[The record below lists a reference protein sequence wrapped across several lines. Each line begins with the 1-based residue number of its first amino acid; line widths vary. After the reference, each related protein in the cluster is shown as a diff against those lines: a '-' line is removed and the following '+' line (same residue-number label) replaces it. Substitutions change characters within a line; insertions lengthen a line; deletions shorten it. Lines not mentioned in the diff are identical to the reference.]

1 MADDQRAKIISLNRK
16 RGSIKSSLTK
26 LNSFIETD
34 DSKDSI
40 VYQTKLDNLLKIK
53 QNLEQIKEEYFVTAE
68 DSELQELEDSVEELE
83 EQCER
88 LEQTYKRNEEGRYI
102 VEMPIKEN
110 PPVLGES
117 KQIARNRLDSLIKRL
132 NKNPQMKKLYS
143 EFIEEYAALGHMERV
158 MEDELPETNYF
169 LPHHGVYREGSTST
183 PLRVVFNASSP
194 KSNGVSLNDLLCKG
208 DVVEDIFE
216 LILRFRTHK
225 FAFTFDIQKM
235 FRQILVVPHQRD
247 YLRILWFD
255 ENSHQEVTFR
265 LKTVT
270 YGTSCAPHLA
280 IRTIKQLA
288 LDEASDFPLASEMVL
303 RDLYMDDG
311 ITGAPDIQ
319 TAQILQQQLIKMF
332 ARAGMYLHKWTSNSQ
347 ELLNSFPTSNP
358 ENTFP
363 IDEQVSKALG
373 MHWKPFED
381 LFIFTVKYENE
392 SILTKRTVLS
402 VIARLYDPLGLLGPV
417 ISKMKIFLQK
427 LWLQKLTFDD
437 PLPPA
442 IGKEWSHLVQSL
454 RALELVKIPRWILN
468 ENPVKLILHCFSDA
482 SKAAYGAVIYL
493 QCISANDIVTSR
505 LVCSKSRVSPL
516 KTVSIPR
523 LELCGCLLASQ
534 LKAKVEKALHLQ
546 IDSAVMYTDSTIS
559 LAWIQTPPHRLKTF
573 VANRVGK
580 IQQLTQNNKWQHVSS
595 TLNPADVISRGL
607 VPEQLIDNYL
617 WWNGPT
623 FLQELP
629 VSVNCADQQMIDA
642 SQDSQFLLELKD
654 NTTHTLV
661 TLNSDFLTNF
671 LKISNK
677 YNKLIRVFNFLL
689 RFLGNCRNKKM
700 KGSLSSKEIEE
711 AEFKLISLVQQNVL
725 ADDFKNL
732 ASGKQ
737 QKSKWYFQ
745 KDNISVGTMVV
756 VKDDNVPLNSWLLG
770 RVVKVFYGK
779 DNIIRVCLV
788 KTAKGTYKR
797 PITKLAILPIET

>member
-83 EQCER
+83 EECER
-88 LEQTYKRNEEGRYI
+88 LENDNLEKIMERFWQIETLHENQFSLSEDSIYCEKHFKQTYKRNEEGRYI

-194 KSNGVSLNDLLCKG
+194 SSNGVSLNDLLCKG

-216 LILRFRTHK
+216 LIIRFRTHK

-255 ENSHQEVTFR
+255 DSSHQEVTFR

-270 YGTSCAPHLA
+270 YGTSYAPHLA
-280 IRTIKQLA
+280 VRTIKQLA

-332 ARAGMYLHKWTSNSQ
+332 ARAGMSLHKWTSTSQ

-381 LFIFTVKYENE
+381 LFIFTVKYENK
-392 SILTKRTVLS
+392 SMLTK
-402 VIARLYDPLGLLGPV
+402 
-417 ISKMKIFLQK
+417 
-427 LWLQKLTFDD
+427 
-437 PLPPA
+437 
-442 IGKEWSHLVQSL
+442 
-454 RALELVKIPRWILN
+454 
-468 ENPVKLILHCFSDA
+468 
-482 SKAAYGAVIYL
+482 
-493 QCISANDIVTSR
+493 
-505 LVCSKSRVSPL
+505 
-516 KTVSIPR
+516 
-523 LELCGCLLASQ
+523 
-534 LKAKVEKALHLQ
+534 
-546 IDSAVMYTDSTIS
+546 
-559 LAWIQTPPHRLKTF
+559 
-573 VANRVGK
+573 
-580 IQQLTQNNKWQHVSS
+580 
-595 TLNPADVISRGL
+595 
-607 VPEQLIDNYL
+607 
-617 WWNGPT
+617 
-623 FLQELP
+623 
-629 VSVNCADQQMIDA
+629 
-642 SQDSQFLLELKD
+642 
-654 NTTHTLV
+654 
-661 TLNSDFLTNF
+661 
-671 LKISNK
+671 
-677 YNKLIRVFNFLL
+677 
-689 RFLGNCRNKKM
+689 
-700 KGSLSSKEIEE
+700 
-711 AEFKLISLVQQNVL
+711 
-725 ADDFKNL
+725 
-732 ASGKQ
+732 
-737 QKSKWYFQ
+737 
-745 KDNISVGTMVV
+745 
-756 VKDDNVPLNSWLLG
+756 
-770 RVVKVFYGK
+770 
-779 DNIIRVCLV
+779 
-788 KTAKGTYKR
+788 
-797 PITKLAILPIET
+797 

>member
-1 MADDQRAKIISLNRK
+1 M
-16 RGSIKSSLTK
+16 
-26 LNSFIETD
+26 
-34 DSKDSI
+34 
-40 VYQTKLDNLLKIK
+40 YQTKLDNLLRIK

-83 EQCER
+83 EDGAAAEIVTIEETYASLKNALKER
-88 LEQTYKRNEEGRYI
+88 FDN
-102 VEMPIKEN
+102 
-110 PPVLGES
+110 
-117 KQIARNRLDSLIKRL
+117 KRL
-132 NKNPQMKKLYS
+132 CVQSHFNDIL
-143 EFIEEYAALGHMERV
+143 ALEIH
-158 MEDELPETNYF
+158 
-169 LPHHGVYREGSTST
+169 TSDS
-183 PLRVVFNASSP
+183 A
-194 KSNGVSLNDLLCKG
+194 KG

-255 ENSHQEVTFR
+255 DSSHQEVTFR

-332 ARAGMYLHKWTSNSQ
+332 ARAGMSLHKWTSTSQ

-358 ENTFP
+358 ENNFP

-381 LFIFTVKYENE
+381 LFIFTVKYENK
-392 SILTKRTVLS
+392 SMLTKRTVLS
-402 VIARLYDPLGLLGPV
+402 VVARLYDPLGLLGPV

-442 IGKEWSHLVQSL
+442 I
-454 RALELVKIPRWILN
+454 
-468 ENPVKLILHCFSDA
+468 
-482 SKAAYGAVIYL
+482 
-493 QCISANDIVTSR
+493 
-505 LVCSKSRVSPL
+505 
-516 KTVSIPR
+516 
-523 LELCGCLLASQ
+523 
-534 LKAKVEKALHLQ
+534 
-546 IDSAVMYTDSTIS
+546 
-559 LAWIQTPPHRLKTF
+559 
-573 VANRVGK
+573 
-580 IQQLTQNNKWQHVSS
+580 
-595 TLNPADVISRGL
+595 DVISRGL

-654 NTTHTLV
+654 NTTHSLV

-671 LKISNK
+671 FKIITSEDMLLMRGFIKNGEIENFSQFIWNCPGIFYCGDLLPTVTHEDAQYNLLQLATVLNSPLFCQVILDILQHPRFARRLFPNK
-677 YNKLIRVFNFLL
+677 TDDER
-689 RFLGNCRNKKM
+689 
-700 KGSLSSKEIEE
+700 SKEITKIIDMYLNSGSDETGDTPLHYASKLGYTDCCKILLANPLCKTLINHSGFTPLSLMFEKDSNQLKKVLTDGLLYVPIFRSYEDLQPFVGRPTNCKELKSLENFQDFGTEQMCKKHSLYFLNAFAGPMSSEMANKFYVTLNEPSSSSLFTYEE
-711 AEFKLISLVQQNVL
+711 VMDIHLI
-725 ADDFKNL
+725 
-732 ASGKQ
+732 KQ
-737 QKSKWYFQ
+737 QEPSRGLERIGRCLAQ
-745 KDNISVGTMVV
+745 ENE
-756 VKDDNVPLNSWLLG
+756 LL
-770 RVVKVFYGK
+770 
-779 DNIIRVCLV
+779 
-788 KTAKGTYKR
+788 KR
-797 PITKLAILPIET
+797 QNGHWRKLK

>member
-1 MADDQRAKIISLNRK
+1 
-16 RGSIKSSLTK
+16 
-26 LNSFIETD
+26 
-34 DSKDSI
+34 
-40 VYQTKLDNLLKIK
+40 
-53 QNLEQIKEEYFVTAE
+53 
-68 DSELQELEDSVEELE
+68 
-83 EQCER
+83 
-88 LEQTYKRNEEGRYI
+88 
-102 VEMPIKEN
+102 
-110 PPVLGES
+110 
-117 KQIARNRLDSLIKRL
+117 
-132 NKNPQMKKLYS
+132 
-143 EFIEEYAALGHMERV
+143 
-158 MEDELPETNYF
+158 
-169 LPHHGVYREGSTST
+169 
-183 PLRVVFNASSP
+183 
-194 KSNGVSLNDLLCKG
+194 
-208 DVVEDIFE
+208 
-216 LILRFRTHK
+216 
-225 FAFTFDIQKM
+225 M

-332 ARAGMYLHKWTSNSQ
+332 ARAGMSLHKWTSNSH

-381 LFIFTVKYENE
+381 LFIFTVKYENK
-392 SILTKRTVLS
+392 SMLTKRTVLS
-402 VIARLYDPLGLLGPV
+402 VVARLYDPLGLLGPV

-482 SKAAYGAVIYL
+482 SEAAYGAVIYL

-523 LELCGCLLASQ
+523 LELCGYLLAAQ
-534 LKAKVEKALHLQ
+534 LKAKVKKALHLQ
-546 IDSAVMYTDSTIS
+546 IDSTVMYTDSTIS
-559 LAWIQTPPHRLKTF
+559 LAWIQTPPNRLKTF

-629 VSVNCADQQMIDA
+629 VSMNSADQQMIDA

-654 NTTHTLV
+654 NTTHSLV

-671 LKISNK
+671 FKISNK
-677 YNKLIRVFNFLL
+677 YNKLIRVFSFLL

-700 KGSLSSKEIEE
+700 KGSLSSMEIEE

-737 QKSKWYFQ
+737 VNPSSKLKSLSPFLDEGSNVIRVGGRLRNADIPFQQKSKWYFQ

-756 VKDDNVPLNSWLLG
+756 VKDDNVPLNSSLLE
-770 RVVKVFYGK
+770 RVLKVFYVK

-788 KTAKGTYKR
+788 KTA
-797 PITKLAILPIET
+797 

>member
-1 MADDQRAKIISLNRK
+1 MADDQRAKIISLNRE

-26 LNSFIETD
+26 LSSFIETN
-34 DSKDSI
+34 DSKNSI
-40 VYQTKLDNLLKIK
+40 VYQTKLDNLLRIK

-83 EQCER
+83 EECER
-88 LEQTYKRNEEGRYI
+88 L
-102 VEMPIKEN
+102 
-110 PPVLGES
+110 
-117 KQIARNRLDSLIKRL
+117 
-132 NKNPQMKKLYS
+132 
-143 EFIEEYAALGHMERV
+143 EEYAALGHMERV
-158 MEDELPETNYF
+158 MEDGLPETNYF

-194 KSNGVSLNDLLCKG
+194 SSNGVSLNDLLCKG
-208 DVVEDIFE
+208 DIVEDIFE

-255 ENSHQEVTFR
+255 KNSHQEVTFR
-265 LKTVT
+265 LNTVT

-280 IRTIKQLA
+280 IHTIKQLA

-311 ITGAPDIQ
+311 IAGAPDIQ

-332 ARAGMYLHKWTSNSQ
+332 ERAGMSLHKWTSTSQ

-358 ENTFP
+358 ENNFP

-381 LFIFTVKYENE
+381 LFIFTVKYENK
-392 SILTKRTVLS
+392 SMLTKRTVLS
-402 VIARLYDPLGLLGPV
+402 VVARLYDPLGLLGPV
-417 ISKMKIFLQK
+417 ISKIKIFLQK

-442 IGKEWSHLVQSL
+442 IGKEWSHVVQSL

-482 SKAAYGAVIYL
+482 SEAAYGAVIYL

-523 LELCGCLLASQ
+523 LELCGCLLAAQ
-534 LKAKVEKALHLQ
+534 LQAKVEKALHLQ

-580 IQQLTQNNKWQHVSS
+580 IQLTQNNKWQHVSS
-595 TLNPADVISRGL
+595 TLNPADVISREL

-623 FLQELP
+623 FLQELH

-642 SQDSQFLLELKD
+642 SQDYQFLLELKD

-671 LKISNK
+671 FKISNK
-677 YNKLIRVFNFLL
+677 YNKLIRVFSFLL

-732 ASGKQ
+732 ASGKQVNPSSKLKGLSPFLDEGSNAIRVGGRLRNADIPFQ

>member
-1 MADDQRAKIISLNRK
+1 
-16 RGSIKSSLTK
+16 
-26 LNSFIETD
+26 
-34 DSKDSI
+34 
-40 VYQTKLDNLLKIK
+40 
-53 QNLEQIKEEYFVTAE
+53 
-68 DSELQELEDSVEELE
+68 
-83 EQCER
+83 
-88 LEQTYKRNEEGRYI
+88 
-102 VEMPIKEN
+102 MPIKEN

-132 NKNPQMKKLYS
+132 NKNPQMKRLYS

-194 KSNGVSLNDLLCKG
+194 SSNGVSLNDLLGKG

-332 ARAGMYLHKWTSNSQ
+332 SRAGMSLHKWTSNSQ

-392 SILTKRTVLS
+392 SMLTKRTVLS
-402 VIARLYDPLGLLGPV
+402 IIARLYDPLGLLGPV

-482 SKAAYGAVIYL
+482 SEAAYGAVIYL

-523 LELCGCLLASQ
+523 LELCGCLLAAQ

-629 VSVNCADQQMIDA
+629 VSVNSADQQMIDA
-642 SQDSQFLLELKD
+642 SQNSIFIGTQGQY
-654 NTTHTLV
+654 HSH
-661 TLNSDFLTNF
+661 LN
-671 LKISNK
+671 
-677 YNKLIRVFNFLL
+677 
-689 RFLGNCRNKKM
+689 
-700 KGSLSSKEIEE
+700 
-711 AEFKLISLVQQNVL
+711 
-725 ADDFKNL
+725 DFKFRFP
-732 ASGKQ
+732 
-737 QKSKWYFQ
+737 Y
-745 KDNISVGTMVV
+745 
-756 VKDDNVPLNSWLLG
+756 
-770 RVVKVFYGK
+770 
-779 DNIIRVCLV
+779 
-788 KTAKGTYKR
+788 
-797 PITKLAILPIET
+797 

>member
-26 LNSFIETD
+26 LNSFIETN

-40 VYQTKLDNLLKIK
+40 VYQTKLDNLLRIK

-83 EQCER
+83 EECER
-88 LEQTYKRNEEGRYI
+88 LE
-102 VEMPIKEN
+102 
-110 PPVLGES
+110 
-117 KQIARNRLDSLIKRL
+117 
-132 NKNPQMKKLYS
+132 
-143 EFIEEYAALGHMERV
+143 
-158 MEDELPETNYF
+158 
-169 LPHHGVYREGSTST
+169 
-183 PLRVVFNASSP
+183 
-194 KSNGVSLNDLLCKG
+194 
-208 DVVEDIFE
+208 
-216 LILRFRTHK
+216 
-225 FAFTFDIQKM
+225 
-235 FRQILVVPHQRD
+235 ILVVPHQRD

-332 ARAGMYLHKWTSNSQ
+332 ARAGMSLHKWTSTSQ

-358 ENTFP
+358 ENNFP

-381 LFIFTVKYENE
+381 LFIFTVKYENK
-392 SILTKRTVLS
+392 SMLTKRTVLS
-402 VIARLYDPLGLLGPV
+402 VVARLYDPLGLLGPV

-427 LWLQKLTFDD
+427 LWLQKLTFDE

-482 SKAAYGAVIYL
+482 SEAEYGAVIYL

-505 LVCSKSRVSPL
+505 LVCSKSRVSLL

-523 LELCGCLLASQ
+523 LELCGCLLAAQ
-534 LKAKVEKALHLQ
+534 LQAKVEKALHLQ

-573 VANRVGK
+573 VANKVGK

-671 LKISNK
+671 FKISNK
-677 YNKLIRVFNFLL
+677 YNKLIRVFSFLL

-737 QKSKWYFQ
+737 VNPSSKLKGLSPFL
-745 KDNISVGTMVV
+745 DEGS
-756 VKDDNVPLNSWLLG
+756 NV
-770 RVVKVFYGK
+770 
-779 DNIIRVCLV
+779 IRVGGRLRNADIPFQVCRFTGDLTDFQSTV
-788 KTAKGTYKR
+788 LKITLDKR
-797 PITKLAILPIET
+797 SRICFTELNMAALNKFNHLGEEKALEVAAEDRIDFFITKLNDFVDELKKFSVEEKQVKIYTEALVVKNVEAFEAEKNAFFNHNDGLIVVLFPPKF

>member
-53 QNLEQIKEEYFVTAE
+53 QNLEQIKEEYFVIAE

-83 EQCER
+83 EERER
-88 LEQTYKRNEEGRYI
+88 LENNNLEKIMERFWQVETLHENQFSLSEDSIYCEKHFKQTYKRNEEGRYI

-194 KSNGVSLNDLLCKG
+194 SSNGVSLNDLLGKG
-208 DVVEDIFE
+208 DVEDIFE

-255 ENSHQEVTFR
+255 DSSHQEVTFR

-280 IRTIKQLA
+280 VRTIKQLA

-332 ARAGMYLHKWTSNSQ
+332 ARAGMSLHKWTSNSQ
-347 ELLNSFPTSNP
+347 ELLNSFPASNP

-392 SILTKRTVLS
+392 SMLTKRTVLS
-402 VIARLYDPLGLLGPV
+402 IIARLYYPLGLLGPV

-482 SKAAYGAVIYL
+482 SEAAYGAVIYL

-523 LELCGCLLASQ
+523 LELCGCLLAAQ

-546 IDSAVMYTDSTIS
+546 IDSAVMYTDSLFPYYFLS
-559 LAWIQTPPHRLKTF
+559 LDSNTT
-573 VANRVGK
+573 
-580 IQQLTQNNKWQHVSS
+580 TS
-595 TLNPADVISRGL
+595 
-607 VPEQLIDNYL
+607 
-617 WWNGPT
+617 
-623 FLQELP
+623 
-629 VSVNCADQQMIDA
+629 
-642 SQDSQFLLELKD
+642 SQDICCK
-654 NTTHTLV
+654 
-661 TLNSDFLTNF
+661 
-671 LKISNK
+671 
-677 YNKLIRVFNFLL
+677 
-689 RFLGNCRNKKM
+689 
-700 KGSLSSKEIEE
+700 
-711 AEFKLISLVQQNVL
+711 
-725 ADDFKNL
+725 
-732 ASGKQ
+732 
-737 QKSKWYFQ
+737 
-745 KDNISVGTMVV
+745 
-756 VKDDNVPLNSWLLG
+756 
-770 RVVKVFYGK
+770 
-779 DNIIRVCLV
+779 
-788 KTAKGTYKR
+788 
-797 PITKLAILPIET
+797 

>member
-1 MADDQRAKIISLNRK
+1 MADDQRAKITSLNRK

-83 EQCER
+83 EECER
-88 LEQTYKRNEEGRYI
+88 LE
-102 VEMPIKEN
+102 
-110 PPVLGES
+110 
-117 KQIARNRLDSLIKRL
+117 
-132 NKNPQMKKLYS
+132 
-143 EFIEEYAALGHMERV
+143 
-158 MEDELPETNYF
+158 
-169 LPHHGVYREGSTST
+169 
-183 PLRVVFNASSP
+183 
-194 KSNGVSLNDLLCKG
+194 
-208 DVVEDIFE
+208 
-216 LILRFRTHK
+216 
-225 FAFTFDIQKM
+225 M

-332 ARAGMYLHKWTSNSQ
+332 ARAGMSLHKWTSNSQ

-468 ENPVKLILHCFSDA
+468 ENPAKLILHCFSDA
-482 SKAAYGAVIYL
+482 SEAAYGAVIYL
-493 QCISANDIVTSR
+493 QCISANNIVTSR

-516 KTVSIPR
+516 RTVSIPR
-523 LELCGCLLASQ
+523 LELCGCLLAAQ

-546 IDSAVMYTDSTIS
+546 IDSAVLYTDSTIS

-595 TLNPADVISRGL
+595 TLNPVDVISRGL

-654 NTTHTLV
+654 NNTH
-661 TLNSDFLTNF
+661 S
-671 LKISNK
+671 
-677 YNKLIRVFNFLL
+677 
-689 RFLGNCRNKKM
+689 
-700 KGSLSSKEIEE
+700 
-711 AEFKLISLVQQNVL
+711 LISRKLQ
-725 ADDFKNL
+725 
-732 ASGKQ
+732 KQ
-737 QKSKWYFQ
+737 EDEGF
-745 KDNISVGTMVV
+745 T
-756 VKDDNVPLNSWLLG
+756 LL
-770 RVVKVFYGK
+770 
-779 DNIIRVCLV
+779 
-788 KTAKGTYKR
+788 KGNR
-797 PITKLAILPIET
+797 GSRI